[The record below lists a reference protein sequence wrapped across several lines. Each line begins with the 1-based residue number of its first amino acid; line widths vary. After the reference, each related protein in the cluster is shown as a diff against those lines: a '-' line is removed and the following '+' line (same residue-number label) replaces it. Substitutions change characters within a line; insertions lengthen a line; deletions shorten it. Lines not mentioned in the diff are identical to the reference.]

1 MSSTRQ
7 LPLDGLIRLRFP
19 SGGLSA
25 IALSLVMLTPIAT
38 AQIGRP
44 LAPGDDPLRDRWQF
58 DPVRVDHEMF
68 MAANLASGDAALGI
82 AYPKSRD
89 FPGGETLIEAP
100 ASLYRRIPGTTILN
114 GAAGRI
120 MGTPYEQ
127 VALVTEDAAG
137 THVDIYSGLRPGQ
150 VHIGR
155 HDLPEPCATSQQ
167 VNCRIPGPIDI
178 VVADLDGFDLSRP
191 DLGPGN
197 RCLPSNRRHDEVA
210 AAYSWRTN
218 SGDITIRQ
226 EVMNWEGVTR
236 ESDPDL
242 PPSPPG
248 WQTIIIPIT
257 AFSDEPLSF
266 RLLPAQV
273 FVSRVVDEQVLAR
286 DLLLVYTG
294 EPGQEFD
301 VGRPIVAEGFRL
313 KRSPSDSCNEPSF
326 RSFHFLD
333 FNDPDGVPDGSGDR
347 FSRVIGGPVA
357 VDPPA
362 RDGWDVAAG
371 NAEELLILE
380 QTDRN
385 LARPVDALVTA
396 WNAIDDS
403 GQPDSEMSMTV
414 AVDIHTQSGLV
425 LRTNSGFP
433 IAQIAEVGNS
443 PIPLELRADS
453 RVRLQPGLITAAV
466 GNFAEISADNGLQ
479 CLVPGFWAQVDTT
492 RGPVIQGLFAGD
504 ANVSVIGPPRVERD
518 SEFQITA
525 PIWPRENR
533 LLSQPP
539 TAVQENIQF
548 VGGGFLRDRNSILLG
563 EDRQC
568 QGDNLVPPNPE
579 FSGDL
584 DSLYVARP
592 DATPFPS
599 PTDTRLEVVGN
610 IDRSQND
617 SGDELLPTLNGRI
630 GTLGL
635 LTSPDHFANVG
646 TEFVSV
652 NMDIDGNGSVD
663 AATDG
668 AMLLRFLM
676 GLRGEAVTENGALI
690 GTGCTRCST
699 AVINDY
705 LAANAEALD
714 ADDNG
719 LADGLSDGILR
730 LRFIQG
736 ETGAG
741 LTGGV
746 VAANC
751 RRCDAGALAEYL
763 RLPQDD
769 PVVEVPVML
778 AFDADG
784 NSAYYERDESNVGS
798 IFLSEGTSHELRNI
812 ETFDVI
818 LAEPPKHLDYLPALG
833 GVANIS
839 ATADLFATFETT
851 ETQTQE
857 VSRETTTDFTL
868 SESESTTRTVTAG
881 LDLFGVAG
889 GSVEGSVSTLTSNE
903 FNETSSNFQG
913 ESSSFSITQVS
924 RAERDDQLVT
934 RLNDLYIWRY
944 PAMNVPDADGSAGGG
959 ERFFEIFQPTR
970 PLNFFSAGRVNDAYQ
985 PWHTNN
991 NLLGYPV
998 FTGNTFQPGVDELG
1012 AFRLDDSG
1020 PPRFEPIWNESA
1032 FTIGGLSFEQRIEF
1046 TESTQAGTSLVT
1058 GNTVTETRDTS
1069 VKASASAAGAFKG
1082 IGVSASFSEERNW
1095 QASSSFSYAQ
1105 GQFANTQTDAETAIS
1120 LNIPGNLA
1128 GERGYRFHPAW
1139 FFTGDGGLKLTHA
1152 VALEGMGVIP
1162 ETFWQTHYSGPDPAL
1177 NLPFRFTLDVS
1188 TTVPDIFL
1196 LNTDATRN
1204 AVKGMFFRDGRG
1216 INPRNPAE
1224 RRGVDLSFAPQA
1236 GDPVQVEVRVYN
1248 LSVGTPVENLG
1259 VRFEAQR
1266 FELGQEVGPRIV
1278 IGEDRIPFL
1287 PYRGQIPPDPQQPL
1301 SELAHV
1307 KSAFVLWDT
1316 SGFGSGDPDELATW
1330 KVFAVLDPENEI
1342 PDETHELVDRFDDPL
1357 LGIDGQPIDP
1367 LPGESDVFLEKG
1379 QNNTGWGLLRI
1390 APAAAGD
1397 ATRDAA
1403 DNTST
1408 VVAELMLAGA
1418 EKQTHPSVS
1427 LGDPSG
1433 LRLTL
1438 ASDRLTTRSLRV
1450 LVYDGPPDNGGKVI
1464 AYERVRGLDPGGIDL
1479 PLSWRPRKTGRH
1491 DLYVVFPGREPNQR
1505 TVNGAP
1511 ALSVEMR

>member
-7 LPLDGLIRLRFP
+7 FPLDGLIRFCFP
-19 SGGLSA
+19 FGGLSA
-25 IALSLVMLTPIAT
+25 IALLLLILAPIAT

-44 LAPGDDPLRDRWQF
+44 LAPGDDPLRDRWEF

-89 FPGGETLIEAP
+89 FPVEAP

-155 HDLPEPCATSQQ
+155 FTLPAPCESPDQ
-167 VNCRIPGPIDI
+167 VQCWVPGQIDI

-191 DLGPGN
+191 DLGSGN
-197 RCLPSNRRHDEVA
+197 RCLATNRRHDEVA
-210 AAYSWRTN
+210 IAFAWRFIA
-218 SGDITIRQ
+218 GKAFVRQ
-226 EVMNWEGVTR
+226 KILSWEGIQR
-236 ESDPDL
+236 AASEEA
-242 PPSPPG
+242 PSPPSWSSG
-248 WQTIIIPIT
+248 NFPSRIVL
-257 AFSDEPLSF
+257 DEGQRF

-273 FVSRVVDEQVLAR
+273 FRPRLDDGRVVAR
-286 DLLLVYTG
+286 DLLLAYAA
-294 EPGQEFD
+294 EPDPQSPEFSD
-301 VGRPIVAEGFRL
+301 GLPLIAEGLRL
-313 KRSPSDSCNEPSF
+313 ERDLSDDCQTPSPRVIESVNFDDSNGVPSQ
-326 RSFHFLD
+326 
-333 FNDPDGVPDGSGDR
+333 DPDENR
-347 FSRVIGGPVA
+347 YFSVIGGPVA
-357 VDPPA
+357 SDPPA

-371 NAEELLILE
+371 NAEQLLIADDDTQLV
-380 QTDRN
+380 
-385 LARPVDALVTA
+385 LATDALVTA
-396 WNAIDDS
+396 FNAIDS
-403 GQPDSEMSMTV
+403 AGEPDGRMGMTV
-414 AVDIHTQSGLV
+414 AIQDPDGGQADLIT
-425 LRTNSGFP
+425 RNNTFP
-433 IAQIAEVGNS
+433 IAEFEESSAPV
-443 PIPLELRADS
+443 ELRPDS
-453 RVRLQPGLITAAV
+453 RVRLQPGLITAGDENF
-466 GNFAEISADNGLQ
+466 GNLTGSPESK
-479 CLVPGFWAQVDTT
+479 CLTAGFWVQVDST
-492 RGPVIQGLFAGD
+492 RGPLIQGLFAGD
-504 ANVSVIGPPRVERD
+504 SDQNVIGPPRRSTSD
-518 SEFQITA
+518 SASEIA
-525 PIWPRENR
+525 PPMWPDENR
-533 LLSQPP
+533 LIGPP
-539 TAVQENIQF
+539 TAGIENIQF
-548 VGGGFLRDRNSILLG
+548 AGGGFLRDRDSATLA
-563 EDRQC
+563 DDKQC
-568 QGDNLVPPNPE
+568 INFSR
-579 FSGDL
+579 FSGDS
-584 DSLYVARP
+584 DALYVARP
-592 DATPFPS
+592 NAAPFPA
-599 PTDTRLEVVGN
+599 TVDTRLEVLSNTTRG
-610 IDRSQND
+610 
-617 SGDELLPTLNGRI
+617 GDELFPDFKAIIRP
-630 GTLGL
+630 LGL
-635 LTSPDHFANVG
+635 LTPPDHRANVG

-663 AATDG
+663 APTDG

-719 LADGLSDGILR
+719 LADGLSDGLLR

-751 RRCDAGALAEYL
+751 RRCDAVALADYL

-778 AFDADG
+778 AFDADA
-784 NSAYYERDESNVGS
+784 NSAHYRRFERGVGS
-798 IFLSEGTSHELRNI
+798 IFLSEGASHELRDI

-833 GVANIS
+833 GVTNIS

-851 ETQTQE
+851 ETQSQE
-857 VSRETTTDFTL
+857 ITRETSTDFTL

-1012 AFRLDDSG
+1012 PFRLDDSG

-1082 IGVSASFSEERNW
+1082 IGVSAGFSEERNW